1 MQASAV
7 DAIER
12 EGKLSFQRRTGLDKV
27 TLDPAEFVHIANA
40 EPEASRHGES
50 EAHDALRL
58 TFQEAES
65 DFAVRAASASLPDSA
80 GNSVAQSEL
89 PLALTR
95 PEAAILAER
104 WLVEARLA
112 RDSLKLALPP
122 SRRDIGAGSVI
133 EVSGKRYRVDR
144 CELTTHQSL
153 EAVRIDPS
161 IYRDPRIDPEATS
174 WSPYQAPTPPYPIF
188 LDLPLLTGNERP
200 HAPHLAVAAQ
210 PWPGPVALWSSA
222 TEAGFTLNTRI
233 DRPAI
238 VGVTETPLPWGQPAR
253 WERGAAL
260 RVRFGSGQIS
270 SAEDLAVLAGANL
283 LAIGDGS
290 ADNWELL
297 QFADAVLVGPSTYE
311 ISTRLRGQLGT
322 DGIMPLVWPAGSTVV
337 VVDGGLKQ
345 ITLSQSA
352 RGLTRNYRIG
362 SAALGYDAP
371 GVVAQSA
378 AFDGIGLRPYSVCHL
393 RRKGGLGQDIDLNW
407 IRRTRVDGDS
417 WQSVEVPLGEESQSY
432 RLQVLTGNTLLR
444 EVTTSAPDWTYTAA
458 MQVADGAGATSR
470 IEVAQLSASFGAGPA
485 KAIAL
490 G

>member
-260 RVRFGSGQIS
+260 RLRFGSGQIS

-297 QFADAVLVGPSTYE
+297 QFADAVLVGPFTYE